1 MLASK
6 KMVLFIINMYGNLN
20 SDFQGIKFRNSLKS
34 GPSVIY
40 NRQDVYLKLN
50 LSKETYSFD
59 DPEIAKA
66 TLKKLIKSVG
76 KYDEYDLVLRKL
88 PDYDSIRKFGECL
101 KILKG
106 GTSVEGTGS

>member
-40 NRQDVYLKLN
+40 DGQAFLKLN
-50 LSKETYSFD
+50 LSIETYGFD

-76 KYDEYDLVLRKL
+76 RYDEYDLIMRKL
-88 PDYDSIRKFGECL
+88 PDYEGIRKFGECL

-106 GTSVEGTGS
+106 GTSVEGIGS